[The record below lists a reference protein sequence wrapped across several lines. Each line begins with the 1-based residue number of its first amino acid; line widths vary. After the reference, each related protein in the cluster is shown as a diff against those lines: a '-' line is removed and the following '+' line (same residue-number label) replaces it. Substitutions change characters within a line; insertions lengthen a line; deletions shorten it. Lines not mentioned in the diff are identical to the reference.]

1 MIPKII
7 HYCWLSNDPIPEEFQ
22 KYMESWK
29 KYLIGY
35 EFKLWNFDIFD
46 KESSLWVSQAFDAK
60 KYAFATDF
68 IRLYAVY
75 NYGGI
80 YMDMD
85 VEVLKPF
92 DDLLDRDLFFGYE
105 TSTPP
110 RLEAGC
116 FGATKGN
123 LFIGECL
130 KYYDNRPFIQED
142 GTFDTLVLP
151 KIITPIYKKLVKAE
165 PFTTDFF
172 TAKSY
177 RTGEIT
183 TTKKTYTIHHFAGS
197 WLEDRE
203 AKLRD
208 YKYKLHTKKIPV
220 FLKDIWFQVY
230 YAIIAFKYHG
240 LKKGLK
246 KGFNVFLNKIKKK

>member
-7 HYCWLSNDPIPEEFQ
+7 HYCWLSNDPIPEAFQ
-22 KYMESWK
+22 KHIESWK
-29 KYLIGY
+29 KYLVGY

-46 KESSLWVSQAFDAK
+46 KQSSLWVSQAFDAK

-75 NYGGI
+75 HYGGI

-105 TSTPP
+105 HPKQP
-110 RLEAGC
+110 YLEAGC

-123 LFIGECL
+123 IFIGECL
-130 KYYDNRPFIQED
+130 KYYDNRPFIQDD
-142 GTFDTLVLP
+142 GSYDILPLP
-151 KIITPIYKKLVKAE
+151 KIITPIYKKLVQTE
-165 PFTTDFF
+165 PFSVDYF
-172 TAKSY
+172 TAKSLE
-177 RTGEIT
+177 TGEII
-183 TTKKTYTIHHFAGS
+183 TTKNTYAIHHFAAS
-197 WLEDRE
+197 WREDRWL
-203 AKLRD
+203 KLRD
-208 YKYKLHTKKIPV
+208 FKYKLHKKKIPT
-220 FLKDIWFQVY
+220 FLIDICYQLY
-230 YAIIAFKYHG
+230 YAIMAFQYHG

-246 KGFNVFLNKIKKK
+246 KGFNVFLNKIKSK